1 MPVKT
6 SRARLAFVGALAV
19 ASAVAVLSDLGQAQP
34 PAPPAPATEQAA
46 PINSQPS
53 QQAPSET
60 SAIPPAASSTTSPAD
75 QAAAEQAI
83 RGEVAEFT
91 KAFNAGDAKAAAAL
105 FTPDGEIVA
114 EDGTTHQGHDA
125 IEQEFASDFK
135 QHPKATIKDEIL
147 SIHLVTPTMA
157 VEEGNA
163 TVVNDPEQPPE
174 RSPYEAIH
182 VKQNGQW
189 RMASAR
195 DLPGEQLSGVDELQQ
210 LHWLIGDWVEESPD
224 SVVHTSYRWADD
236 HHFIV
241 SDYSVIIEG
250 QLTIQ
255 GTQRIG
261 WDPVAKT
268 IRSWAFD
275 SEGGFLEGTWTRNDR
290 QWIIDHK
297 GVTADGKTA
306 SSTSTLT
313 HLHNHRMIWESHDR
327 IVGGEKTPDL
337 GPITI
342 ARQAPAPGA
351 AVPLPPTH

>member
-1 MPVKT
+1 MT
-6 SRARLAFVGALAV
+6 NTTIRMRLALVGALAV
-19 ASAVAVLSDLGQAQP
+19 AAALAELCGVGQAQG
-34 PAPPAPATEQAA
+34 PASTTPAAENTTAT
-46 PINSQPS
+46 PS
-53 QQAPSET
+53 Q
-60 SAIPPAASSTTSPAD
+60 PAASDSAVSPAE

-91 KAFNAGDAKAAAAL
+91 KAFNAGDAKAAAGL
-105 FTPDGEIVA
+105 FTADGEITA
-114 EDGTTHQGHDA
+114 EDGTSHQGRDA
-125 IEQEFASDFK
+125 IEREFASDFK
-135 QHPKATIKDEIL
+135 EHPKATIKDEIL
-147 SIHLVTPTMA
+147 SIRLVTPTMA

-174 RSPYEAIH
+174 RSSYEAIH
-182 VKQNGQW
+182 VKENGQW

-210 LHWLIGDWVEESPD
+210 LHWLIGDWVDESPD
-224 SVVHTSYRWADD
+224 STVHTSYRWSDD

-241 SDYSVIIEG
+241 SDFSANIQG
-250 QLTIQ
+250 QLAIQ

-290 QWIIDHK
+290 QWIIENK

-342 ARQAPAPGA
+342 ARQAPAPGT
-351 AVPLPPTH
+351 AVPLSPVHK